1 MFNLVIHSGATHLK
15 WNSLFDVIVNGSIC
29 NGNSAKRNAHFIK
42 WHCCHYHKVQISLNI
57 SHFNWK
63 RHTVIGELLKKP
75 FSLQQK
81 VGIVFLFLRNRTK
94 RSQNCKQRIT
104 LSKCKTSFA
113 QHNTCCNI
121 INVRKTV
128 KKPKHAMKA
137 NTHKKNLNVLC
148 GKNIRMDNYMS
159 SSIFSISVFLGAK
172 SCLFFSSFAESGS
185 ENKIQ
190 NFQASF
196 DMKTVK

>member
-1 MFNLVIHSGATHLK
+1 
-15 WNSLFDVIVNGSIC
+15 
-29 NGNSAKRNAHFIK
+29 
-42 WHCCHYHKVQISLNI
+42 
-57 SHFNWK
+57 
-63 RHTVIGELLKKP
+63 
-75 FSLQQK
+75 
-81 VGIVFLFLRNRTK
+81 
-94 RSQNCKQRIT
+94 
-104 LSKCKTSFA
+104 
-113 QHNTCCNI
+113 
-121 INVRKTV
+121 
-128 KKPKHAMKA
+128 MKA

-172 SCLFFSSFAESGS
+172 SCLFFSSFAQSAS